1 MLSMKKFI
9 FILLLTW
16 FSFSS
21 LAIADN
27 QNIQKATFAGGCF
40 WCMEE
45 PFDQLKGVISTTSGY
60 TGGSVS
66 NPTYKQ
72 VSAGNTG
79 HAEAVEVK
87 YDANQIT
94 YEKLLNVFWRNID
107 PTVQNK
113 QFCDTGNQYR
123 SEIFYHNDQQKK
135 IAQASKAKIQKQL
148 NKNIFTQITPAKK
161 FYPAEDYHQNYYKNQ
176 ALLYKYYR
184 YRCGRDQRLQEIWG
198 LTP

>member
-1 MLSMKKFI
+1 MKKFI

>member
-1 MLSMKKFI
+1 MKKFI

-161 FYPAEDYHQNYYKNQ
+161 FYSAEDYHQNYYKNQ

>member
-1 MLSMKKFI
+1 MKKFI

-87 YDANQIT
+87 YDATKIT
-94 YEKLLNVFWRNID
+94 YENLLNVFWRNID

-161 FYPAEDYHQNYYKNQ
+161 FYPAEDYHQNYYKKQ

-198 LTP
+198 FTP